1 LYRRL
6 YQYYKTTQDFLPHV
20 YDFRKKFQN
29 ALLLSYFFPCL
40 KGGCMVKY
48 NIIEGK
54 VFTMKRLI
62 FVIGGLL
69 ALPAFAE
76 VSPYYFDDMTEFV
89 DMEAIDEDDGV
100 VEAGVVIEQENNNT
114 KKPVMAIRPNAR
126 AISPRASS
134 RANPDGRATVSR
146 GINNATVS
154 RGVTSRETSVSRN
167 TSTASATRGVASRAS
182 VSRSSNA
189 NTGVVSRRSAAT
201 STQKANVARA
211 AASTQKVSSGT
222 QVLTGGSN
230 APLYIQSNTGRVSMR
245 RAPSVGSVSITN
257 SSTTTPLTA
266 SSVQD
271 AVSNMDSIAELTD
284 YCKAQYT
291 ACMDNFCN
299 VLDDNQGRC
308 SCSDNIGKYEETE
321 NALAAATEALQ
332 DIAQKIQ
339 YIGLSADEI
348 TTLFTQTE
356 AESAMNTANDNSKL
370 KSELDSIK
378 KMIVDV
384 NTKSNNTVDT
394 SNIFGDTDF
403 TSLFNLYFDSY
414 GISLSTIY
422 SKNQTVK
429 SMSGQRGGVL
439 RESASARCQAA
450 VLKSCDEQKV
460 STAVIV
466 SAYQM
471 EIDKKCIQ
479 YERALIDANRQMSS
493 TVRNAKAVLQKAR
506 LMVAQQKNEYDLR
519 GCINALDSCM
529 MDDYVC
535 GNDYSGCLDPTGKY
549 IVDGAVVVGSMPGQS
564 GGDWSKETT
573 TGGTTTV
580 TYDNLKASR
589 GLYTVWNSGNNAAKN
604 IWSPSKDNTYTMS
617 DYIKDTLKLES
628 AKADAPKDI
637 SEFLQTK
644 IGYRDSDGRNHGM
657 CMSVLNKCQLYTYE
671 KDANGKYNYNAKNQ
685 VISEYM
691 QRAFRQIKSAQ
702 DTILSNYASNCLADV
717 TSCLSQ
723 NNYAFGATTSGS
735 LNYSDIAIRACLP
748 VINTCRSVT
757 LGLSEA
763 DVKPGNFADIYVWL
777 DAGIGT
783 GYQSACQKSGGVW
796 QPNGASPYTGICSC
810 DVSDGAVSG
819 LKQSEDKKTC
829 VCSDASKHWDE
840 NTNQCVSGS

>member
-1 LYRRL
+1 
-6 YQYYKTTQDFLPHV
+6 
-20 YDFRKKFQN
+20 
-29 ALLLSYFFPCL
+29 
-40 KGGCMVKY
+40 MIKY
-48 NIIEGK
+48 NVIEGK

-76 VSPYYFDDMTEFV
+76 VSPYYFEDMSEFV
-89 DMEAIDEDDGV
+89 DMEMIDEDDGI
-100 VEAGVVIEQENNNT
+100 VEAGVVIEQENDNA

-134 RANPDGRATVSR
+134 RANNDNRATVSR
-146 GINNATVS
+146 ATNTATVS
-154 RGVTSRETSVSRN
+154 RGVTPRGTAASRN
-167 TSTASATRGVASRAS
+167 TSTASVGRGVASRAS
-182 VSRSSNA
+182 VSRASNANA
-189 NTGVVSRRSAAT
+189 NTGVVSRRSATT
-201 STQKANVARA
+201 SASTTKANVARA

-230 APLYIQSNTGRVSMR
+230 SPLYIQSNTGRVSMR

-271 AVSNMDSIAELTD
+271 TVSNMDSIAELTD

-308 SCSDNIGKYEETE
+308 TCSKNVKNYEKIE
-321 NALAAATEALQ
+321 NALASATEALQ
-332 DIAQKIQ
+332 DVAQKIQ

-356 AESAMNTANDNSKL
+356 AELAMNSATDTTALKND
-370 KSELDSIK
+370 LDRIR

-384 NTKSNNTVDT
+384 QSGTANAVSETVLG
-394 SNIFGDTDF
+394 SLDF
-403 TSLFNLYFDSY
+403 TNLFSLYFDSY
-414 GISLSTIY
+414 GISLSTIFGTT
-422 SKNQTVK
+422 SSASTQSIGN
-429 SMSGQRGGVL
+429 QRGEAL
-439 RESASARCQAA
+439 YRTAASRCQQA
-450 VLKSCDEQKV
+450 VLNNCATQGVES
-460 STAVIV
+460 SVIV
-466 SAYQM
+466 NAYDM
-471 EIDKKCIQ
+471 EIDKQCIQ
-479 YERALIDANRQMSS
+479 YERALTESNRQMSA
-493 TVRNAKAVLQKAR
+493 TVRNAKTVLQKAR
-506 LMVAQQKNEYDLR
+506 LMVAQQKNQYDLR
-519 GCINALDSCM
+519 GCINALDTCM

-535 GNDYSGCLDPTGKY
+535 GNDYAGCLDPTGRY
-549 IVDGAVVVGSMPGQS
+549 IVDGAVVVGSMPGES
-564 GGDWSKETT
+564 GGEWDSDSQKFASK
-573 TGGTTTV
+573 
-580 TYDNLKASR
+580 
-589 GLYTVWNSGNNAAKN
+589 GLYTVWNKGGTGNQN
-604 IWSPSKDNTYTMS
+604 IWGPATDNTYNMS
-617 DYIKDTLKLES
+617 DYISDTVRLES
-628 AKADAPKDI
+628 AKTTAPKDI

-644 IGYRDSDGRNHGM
+644 IGYRDNEGRNHGM
-657 CMSVLNKCQLYTYE
+657 CMSVLNKCQLYTYD
-671 KDANGKYNYNAKNQ
+671 KDGKYIANNQ

-702 DTILSNYASNCLADV
+702 DTILSNYASNCLSDV

-763 DVKPGNFADIYVWL
+763 DVQPGNFSDIYVWL

-796 QPNGASPYTGICSC
+796 QPNSDSPFTGTCSC
-810 DVSDGAVSG
+810 DVANGAVSG
-819 LKQSEDKKTC
+819 LKQSGDKKTC
-829 VCSDASKHWDE
+829 VSSDASKHWDE
-840 NTNQCVSGS
+840 NTNQCVSNTTSGS

>member
-1 LYRRL
+1 
-6 YQYYKTTQDFLPHV
+6 
-20 YDFRKKFQN
+20 
-29 ALLLSYFFPCL
+29 
-40 KGGCMVKY
+40 
-48 NIIEGK
+48 
-54 VFTMKRLI
+54 MKRLI

-154 RGVTSRETSVSRN
+154 RGVTSRGTSVSRN

-201 STQKANVARA
+201 PTQKANVARA

-230 APLYIQSNTGRVSMR
+230 APLYIQSDTGRVSMR

-271 AVSNMDSIAELTD
+271 TVSNMDSIAELTD

-308 SCSDNIGKYEETE
+308 TCSKNIKNYEKIE
-321 NALAAATEALQ
+321 NALASATEALQ
-332 DIAQKIQ
+332 DVAQKIQ

-356 AESAMNTANDNSKL
+356 AELAMNGVNDTTALQND
-370 KSELDSIK
+370 LDRIR

-384 NTKSNNTVDT
+384 QTGSANATSETVIG
-394 SNIFGDTDF
+394 SLDF
-403 TSLFNLYFDSY
+403 TNLFSLYFDSY
-414 GISLSTIY
+414 GISISSVFGTTPAGSTQSIG
-422 SKNQTVK
+422 N
-429 SMSGQRGGVL
+429 QRGEAL
-439 RESASARCQAA
+439 YRTAASRCQQA
-450 VLKSCDEQKV
+450 VLSNCAAQGVE
-460 STAVIV
+460 SAVIV
-466 SAYQM
+466 NAYDM
-471 EIDKKCIQ
+471 EIDKQCIR
-479 YERALIDANRQMSS
+479 YERALTDSNRQMSA
-493 TVRNAKAVLQKAR
+493 TVRNAKTVLQKAR
-506 LMVAQQKNEYDLR
+506 LMVAQQKNQYDLR
-519 GCINALDSCM
+519 GCINALDTCM

-535 GNDYSGCLDPTGKY
+535 GNDYSGCLDPTGRY

-573 TGGTTTV
+573 TNETITV

-589 GLYTVWNSGNNAAKN
+589 GLYTVWNSGNAAAKN

-644 IGYRDSDGRNHGM
+644 IGYHDNDGRNYGM
-657 CMSVLNKCQLYTYE
+657 CMSVLNKCQLYTYD
-671 KDANGKYNYNAKNQ
+671 KDGNYIADNQ

-723 NNYAFGATTSGS
+723 NNYAFGASNT

-763 DVKPGNFADIYVWL
+763 GVQPDNFADIYVWL

-783 GYQSACQKSGGVW
+783 GYQKVCENTGGVW
-796 QPNGASPYTGICSC
+796 RPNGASPYTGTCSC
-810 DVSDGAVSG
+810 DVDDGAVSG
-819 LKQSEDKKTC
+819 LKQSGDKKTC

>member
-1 LYRRL
+1 
-6 YQYYKTTQDFLPHV
+6 
-20 YDFRKKFQN
+20 
-29 ALLLSYFFPCL
+29 
-40 KGGCMVKY
+40 
-48 NIIEGK
+48 
-54 VFTMKRLI
+54 MKRLI

-100 VEAGVVIEQENNNT
+100 VEAGVVIEQENNNA

-146 GINNATVS
+146 GTNNATVS
-154 RGVTSRETSVSRN
+154 RGVTSRGTSVSRN
-167 TSTASATRGVASRAS
+167 TSAASATRGVASRAS
-182 VSRSSNA
+182 VSRASNT
-189 NTGVVSRRSAAT
+189 NTGVVSRRSAT

-211 AASTQKVSSGT
+211 ATSTGT
-222 QVLTGGSN
+222 QVFTGGSN
-230 APLYIQSNTGRVSMR
+230 APLYIQSNTGRVSAR

-257 SSTTTPLTA
+257 TSTTTPLTA
-266 SSVQD
+266 SAVQD
-271 AVSNMDSIAELTD
+271 TVSNMDSIAELTD

-308 SCSDNIGKYEETE
+308 TCSKNVKNYEKIE
-321 NALAAATEALQ
+321 NALASATEALQ
-332 DIAQKIQ
+332 DVAQKIQ

-356 AESAMNTANDNSKL
+356 AELAMNGANDTTAL
-370 KSELDSIK
+370 KNDLDRIR

-384 NTKSNNTVDT
+384 QTGSANAVSETVLG
-394 SNIFGDTDF
+394 SLDF
-403 TSLFNLYFDSY
+403 TNLFSLYFDSY
-414 GISLSTIY
+414 GISISSVFGTTPAGSTQSIG
-422 SKNQTVK
+422 N
-429 SMSGQRGGVL
+429 QRGEAL
-439 RESASARCQAA
+439 YRTAASRCQQA
-450 VLKSCDEQKV
+450 VLSNCVTQGVE
-460 STAVIV
+460 SAVIV
-466 SAYQM
+466 NAYDM
-471 EIDKKCIQ
+471 EIDKQCIR
-479 YERALIDANRQMSS
+479 YERALTDSNRQMSA
-493 TVRNAKAVLQKAR
+493 TVRNAKTVLQKAR
-506 LMVAQQKNEYDLR
+506 LMVAQQKNQYDLR
-519 GCINALDSCM
+519 GCINALDTCM

-535 GNDYSGCLDPTGKY
+535 GNDYSGCLDPTGRY
-549 IVDGAVVVGSMPGQS
+549 IVDGEVVVGSMPGES
-564 GGDWSKETT
+564 GGEWDDDRLFASK
-573 TGGTTTV
+573 
-580 TYDNLKASR
+580 
-589 GLYTVWNSGNNAAKN
+589 GLYTVWNKGGNSEQN
-604 IWSPSKDNTYTMS
+604 IWGPATDNAYNMS
-617 DYIKDTLKLES
+617 NYIGDTLRLEN
-628 AKADAPKDI
+628 AKTNAPKDI

-644 IGYRDSDGRNHGM
+644 IGYRDNDGRNHGM
-657 CMSVLNKCQLYTYE
+657 CMSVLNKCQLYTYD
-671 KDANGKYNYNAKNQ
+671 KDGNYLANNQ
-685 VISEYM
+685 VIAEYM

-763 DVKPGNFADIYVWL
+763 DVQPGNFADIYVWL

-783 GYQSACQKSGGVW
+783 GYQKVCENTGGVW
-796 QPNGASPYTGICSC
+796 QPNSASPYTGICSC
-810 DVSDGAVSG
+810 SVSDGAVSG
-819 LKQSEDKKTC
+819 LKQSGDKKTC
-829 VCSDASKHWDE
+829 VCSDANKRWDE